1 MTTTP
6 EQSVPMSDII
16 YAFSPDYVRCLI
28 SRVLQLRSKAS
39 KRVRNTLNSAITDS
53 ISLDGFRDA
62 SKAPPHML
70 KESVLQEL
78 LDGNDRLA
86 GAVLLSWI
94 ESQKEL
100 YNLVVRHLGGQD
112 IPVDGPNFK
121 ERVFDS
127 LWPWDEWMRAL
138 DAIVERNGDLDEDDV
153 GMMLCCVSGMSPAS
167 PEEELEID
175 SPVLSEWV
183 DRLRELPPEAPE
195 WDDALAFLKTVTR
208 IAEEKAAELIVRQVE
223 SLVETITALRR
234 DFESEMRYLGLSLDS
249 WTADIV
255 EGPPLTP
262 DALEL
267 AEALKD
273 NLVEYR
279 TVRPQADSREEE
291 RLRAVERA
299 ERESAILDIAA
310 RWDRL
315 MSPPD
320 DPDGSP
326 APDGPGV
333 RSDGETQTVGSDD
346 SGDGG
351 AQADTQ
357 PDEQPS
363 PGPGG
368 SVEAGE
374 PDRAVPVEEYN
385 ALLSERD
392 RLGQDSESR
401 KSENARL
408 TQASSDLESDRRAL
422 DSENSAL
429 RDDLSQSRDMEET
442 WRRAYVSAKAA
453 GSGRASEAPALP
465 STVNEAVSR
474 AAKSFPEHLV
484 FALNSKSAKNSP
496 FQKPDEVFDALAWL
510 ATVYHQRRTKPGS
523 APRFDKLLK
532 ESCSGWSYKPKQTDL
547 TKGQFD
553 EWYTTT
559 VDGKTYDLDA
569 HLGKGNS
576 HDPKNTFRIAFAW
589 DDERNQVIVGYIGP
603 HQRNRR
609 S

>member
-6 EQSVPMSDII
+6 EQGVPLSQIL
-16 YAFSPDYVRCLI
+16 YAFSPDYIRGLI
-28 SRVLQLRSKAS
+28 TRVLQLRSKAS
-39 KRVRNTLNSAITDS
+39 GNVRSALNSAITDS

-86 GAVLLSWI
+86 GTVLLAWV

-112 IPVDGPNFK
+112 IPVDGPNLK

-127 LWPWDEWMRAL
+127 LWPWDEWMREL
-138 DAIVERNGDLDEDDV
+138 DAIVEGNGDLDEDDV

-167 PEEELEID
+167 PEEEFEIE

-195 WDDALAFLKTVTR
+195 WDDAFAFLKTVTR
-208 IAEEKAAELIVRQVE
+208 IAEEKSAELIVRQVE

-234 DFESEMRYLGLSLDS
+234 DFESELRYLGLSLDS
-249 WTADIV
+249 WTADIAEV
-255 EGPPLTP
+255 PPLTP
-262 DALEL
+262 NALEL

-291 RLRAVERA
+291 TVRAAERA

-315 MSPPD
+315 MSSPD
-320 DPDGSP
+320 DPDGDP
-326 APDGPGV
+326 APDAPGGP
-333 RSDGETQTVGSDD
+333 SDD
-346 SGDGG
+346 SGDGR
-351 AQADTQ
+351 AQVDTQ

-363 PGPGG
+363 PGPGD
-368 SVEAGE
+368 AGE
-374 PDRAVPVEEYN
+374 SDRTVSVGEYE

-392 RLGQDSESR
+392 RLGRDSESF

-408 TQASSDLESDRRAL
+408 AQASLDLESDRRAL

-474 AAKSFPEHLV
+474 AAKSFPEQLV

-510 ATVYHQRRTKPGS
+510 ATVYHQRRTKPGD
-523 APRFDKLLK
+523 APHFDKLLK

-547 TKGQFD
+547 TKEQFD

-559 VDGKTYDLDA
+559 FDGKVYDLDA
-569 HLGKGNS
+569 HLGKGNNR
-576 HDPKNTFRIAFAW
+576 DPKNTLRIAFAW
-589 DDERNQVIVGYIGP
+589 DDERSQVIVGYIGL
-603 HQRNRR
+603 HQKNRR

>member
-16 YAFSPDYVRCLI
+16 YAFSPDYVRGLI

-39 KRVRNTLNSAITDS
+39 KRVRSALNSAITDS

-78 LDGNDRLA
+78 LDGNDGLA
-86 GAVLLSWI
+86 GAVLLSWV

-100 YNLVVRHLGGQD
+100 YNLVVLHLGGQD
-112 IPVDGPNFK
+112 IPIDGPNFK

-195 WDDALAFLKTVTR
+195 WDDAFAFLKTVTR

-223 SLVETITALRR
+223 SVVETITALRR
-234 DFESEMRYLGLSLDS
+234 DFESELRYLGLSLDS
-249 WTADIV
+249 WTADIA
-255 EGPPLTP
+255 ERPPLTP

-279 TVRPQADSREEE
+279 TVRPQAGSREEE
-291 RLRAVERA
+291 TVRAVERA

-310 RWDRL
+310 SWDRL

-320 DPDGSP
+320 DPDGDP
-326 APDGPGV
+326 ASNGPGG
-333 RSDGETQTVGSDD
+333 SPDGETPTAGSGDSDD
-346 SGDGG
+346 GR
-351 AQADTQ
+351 AQADT
-357 PDEQPS
+357 
-363 PGPGG
+363 
-368 SVEAGE
+368 
-374 PDRAVPVEEYN
+374 
-385 ALLSERD
+385 
-392 RLGQDSESR
+392 
-401 KSENARL
+401 
-408 TQASSDLESDRRAL
+408 
-422 DSENSAL
+422 
-429 RDDLSQSRDMEET
+429 
-442 WRRAYVSAKAA
+442 
-453 GSGRASEAPALP
+453 
-465 STVNEAVSR
+465 
-474 AAKSFPEHLV
+474 
-484 FALNSKSAKNSP
+484 
-496 FQKPDEVFDALAWL
+496 
-510 ATVYHQRRTKPGS
+510 
-523 APRFDKLLK
+523 
-532 ESCSGWSYKPKQTDL
+532 
-547 TKGQFD
+547 
-553 EWYTTT
+553 
-559 VDGKTYDLDA
+559 
-569 HLGKGNS
+569 
-576 HDPKNTFRIAFAW
+576 
-589 DDERNQVIVGYIGP
+589 
-603 HQRNRR
+603 
-609 S
+609 

>member
-6 EQSVPMSDII
+6 EQGVPLSQVI
-16 YAFSPDYVRCLI
+16 YAFSPDYIRGLI
-28 SRVLQLRSKAS
+28 TRVLQLRSKAAGS
-39 KRVRNTLNSAITDS
+39 VRSALNSAITDN

-86 GAVLLSWI
+86 GTVLLAWV
-94 ESQKEL
+94 ESQEEL

-121 ERVFDS
+121 ESVFDS
-127 LWPWDEWMRAL
+127 LWPWDEWMREL
-138 DAIVERNGDLDEDDV
+138 DAIVEGNGDLDEDDV

-167 PEEELEID
+167 PEEEFEIE

-195 WDDALAFLKTVTR
+195 WDDAFAFLKTVSR

-234 DFESEMRYLGLSLDS
+234 DFESELRYLGISLDS
-249 WTADIV
+249 WTADIA
-255 EGPPLTP
+255 EIPPLTP
-262 DALEL
+262 NALEL

-279 TVRPQADSREEE
+279 TVRPQAGSREEE
-291 RLRAVERA
+291 TVRAAERA

-310 RWDRL
+310 SWDRL
-315 MSPPD
+315 MSSPD
-320 DPDGSP
+320 DPDGDP
-326 APDGPGV
+326 APDAPGGP
-333 RSDGETQTVGSDD
+333 SDDETPTAESDD
-346 SGDGG
+346 SGDGR

-363 PGPGG
+363 PGP
-368 SVEAGE
+368 SDAGE
-374 PDRAVPVEEYN
+374 SDRAVPVEEYN

-392 RLGQDSESR
+392 RLGRDSESF

-408 TQASSDLESDRRAL
+408 TQASLDLESDRRAL

-453 GSGRASEAPALP
+453 GSGRTSEAPALP
-465 STVNEAVSR
+465 STVNEAMSR
-474 AAKSFPEHLV
+474 AAKSFPEQLV

-510 ATVYHQRRTKPGS
+510 ATVYHQRRTKPGD

-547 TKGQFD
+547 TKEQFD

-559 VDGKTYDLDA
+559 FDGKVYDLDA
-569 HLGKGNS
+569 HLGKGNNR
-576 HDPKNTFRIAFAW
+576 DPKNTLRIAFAW
-589 DDERNQVIVGYIGP
+589 DDERSQVIVGYIGL
-603 HQRNRR
+603 HQKNRR